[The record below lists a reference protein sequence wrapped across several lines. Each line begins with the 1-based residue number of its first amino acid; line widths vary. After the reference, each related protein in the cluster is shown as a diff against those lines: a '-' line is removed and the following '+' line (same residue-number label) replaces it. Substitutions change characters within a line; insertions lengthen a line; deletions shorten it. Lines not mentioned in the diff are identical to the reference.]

1 MKYIDLIHKIK
12 AFAGARDDES
22 EDALELVVENIASHL
37 TEYTRKGFAAR
48 LPRELQ
54 NAAQTAPTMGIVD
67 DDIIDQLMDI
77 DDVDEH
83 RAKRNLRAAWR
94 ALCEYFDPESV
105 EDIQAELP
113 QHMRVVLGQ

>member
-1 MKYIDLIHKIK
+1 MKYIDLIRKIK
-12 AFAGARDDES
+12 AVAGARDDES
-22 EDALELVVENIASHL
+22 QDALELVVENIASNL
-37 TEYTRKGFAAR
+37 TEYTRKGFAAK
-48 LPRELQ
+48 LPQELQ
-54 NAAQTAPTMGIVD
+54 DAAQTAPTMGIVD

-83 RAKRNLRAAWR
+83 RARRNIRAAWR

-113 QHMRVVLGQ
+113 PHMKVVLG

>member
-12 AFAGARDDES
+12 AAAGARDDES
-22 EDALELVVENIASHL
+22 EDALELVVENIASNL
-37 TEYTRKGFAAR
+37 TEYTRRGFAAR
-48 LPRELQ
+48 LPKELQ
-54 NAAQTAPTMGIVD
+54 DAAQTAPTMGLVD
-67 DDIIDQLMDI
+67 DDIVDQLMDI

-94 ALCEYFDPESV
+94 ALCEYFDTESV

-113 QHMRVVLGQ
+113 QHMRVVLG